1 MIQLKLESN
10 IFFLYSLYFCYIFD
24 MHVFFIFEYFIRLF
38 NKIKNGNV
46 FYLFFYLN
54 VKILSLFFRRVNS
67 IIIKESLFNLFFL
80 ENYNLSLSK
89 LFFLKRFDFLI
100 LSKRNVLR

>member
-1 MIQLKLESN
+1 MIQLKIESN
-10 IFFLYSLYFCYIFD
+10 IFFLYSLYFCHIFD
-24 MHVFFIFEYFIRLF
+24 MHIFFIFEYFIRFF

-46 FYLFFYLN
+46 FIYLN
-54 VKILSLFFRRVNS
+54 VEILSLFFRRVNS
-67 IIIKESLFNLFFL
+67 IIIKELLFNLFFL
-80 ENYNLSLSK
+80 KNYNLSLCK